1 MIVIIRGVVHSRLFP
16 DIFPKQFFPDLMLP
30 NRWSI
35 ETLKNL
41 FFSKCTANVSN
52 HETVLYNAD
61 KGELWNFSFSDYMP
75 WLRALVVALKKKLQT
90 FYNFPDLV
98 SNFQTFSMPGKLL
111 CKFQDFFKNSRLCM
125 SPVITIILG
134 RRISTETNLCCFVS
148 ASRLYLTSLT
158 SDFSTSKAPSR
169 SLTLSWTKK
178 VK

>member
-1 MIVIIRGVVHSRLFP
+1 MIFIITGFVHSRLFP
-16 DIFPKQFFPDLMLP
+16 DIFPKQFFPHLRLP

-41 FFSKCTANVSN
+41 FFQNALQMSVT
-52 HETVLYNAD
+52 TVQCGQMRVLKLLILWLYIVPMSTC
-61 KGELWNFSFSDYMP
+61 WSF
-75 WLRALVVALKKKLQT
+75 KKKIQT
-90 FYNFPDLV
+90 FYNFPDLI
-98 SNFQTFSMPGKLL
+98 SHFQTFSMPGKLL

-125 SPVITIILG
+125 NPMITVILG
-134 RRISTETNLCCFVS
+134 WGRVSTETNLCCFVS